1 MNLRGDAPIRA
12 RGVGEFCRRPKKQK
26 VSSKFLIFYA
36 QFRSAQQEQDLGG
49 ELTGGAWKGRAEF
62 AERNRPGQRN
72 ICEGPF
78 VYTSAA
84 GNEAVPGEPE

>member
-26 VSSKFLIFYA
+26 VSAKFLILDV
-36 QFRSAQQEQDLGG
+36 QFRKPQQEKDLGG
-49 ELTGGAWKGRAEF
+49 ELASGAWKDRAEF

-72 ICEGPF
+72 ICEGSF
-78 VYTSAA
+78 VYTSAG

>member
-1 MNLRGDAPIRA
+1 MNLRDDASIRA
-12 RGVGEFCRRPKKQK
+12 HGGREFCRRAKKQK
-26 VSSKFLIFYA
+26 VSAKFLIFYM

-49 ELTGGAWKGRAEF
+49 ELTGGAWKDRAEF

-72 ICEGPF
+72 ICEGSF